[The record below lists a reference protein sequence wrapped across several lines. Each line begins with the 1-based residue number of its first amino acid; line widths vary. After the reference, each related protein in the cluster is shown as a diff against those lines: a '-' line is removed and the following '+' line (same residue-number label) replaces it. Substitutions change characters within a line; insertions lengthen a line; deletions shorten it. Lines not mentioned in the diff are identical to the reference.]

1 MENLNIEFIKH
12 LIVNKYL
19 VYNVNENKLPILG
32 SGSNGWSK
40 ITFENAL
47 KYHNYSLESW
57 GFRTGIQP
65 NEKFIIGLDFDMW
78 YKTGGE
84 YIASENTRKLFKD
97 FEKLNNNKDGLFS
110 SSTELNRGCLV
121 DISKSKKIQEII
133 KINGKGKIE
142 KKDFHLEVLTS
153 FNMVLPPTTTK
164 CKIRK
169 TVTDKRTFLGENYFL
184 EVEEDTEIETFI
196 YNYLD
201 DATPKKKITKSQMR
215 NKEQKEA
222 FYKFEETDK
231 KELYVKNSKSI
242 LNFLNN
248 ISFDRVT
255 NYNEWYKIG
264 YCLKNSYKEDG
275 LELFKE
281 FSKRDFEGYNS
292 EEVEKYYNSW
302 SSDKYELLNSN
313 YIISCL
319 KEDNPEKFIYCLV
332 KLEEEIF
339 EQLFEEL
346 KIKFEE
352 NVRKVLEPSI
362 WLKKNRK
369 SKKWEITTYGDILHC
384 YKEIKPFSKEFI
396 DAYNACDTKNYYD
409 CIDFIPKL
417 DLEEEEGFKTFNLFD
432 GFWVNTIETEN
443 LEKKDH
449 YVNLFKQH
457 IHYLAN
463 EDERTKKFILQ
474 WVAHLLLNTHK
485 KSMVCLVIQGE
496 EGSGKTSLYELMQK
510 MMQNENID
518 KYCYMTAA
526 PESTIFDKFNDVL
539 LNKLLVNINEPEFSS
554 FKGGFEKFKSLI
566 TDRTLNIE
574 SKGQPKLSIQNH
586 ATYILTTNNEKL
598 FTLSATDRRFYFV
611 KTSDKLIGDDKYWN
625 EYYTC
630 LEDECFSK
638 YIMEYLKEVIDYD
651 FNFKKNQLENKTI
664 FHQLLVEDSK
674 NPFFQFLQNTVEDEN
689 LRKKIEKINE
699 KNNILPIDGFTIIQ
713 PKDLLGL
720 YSRFCSEEKHK
731 DLDTGKGIKFKLM
744 KIDSQVYK
752 KLNNK
757 NHYKLNNNKIIE
769 YLKKHKYYIKNTTM
783 D

>member
-1 MENLNIEFIKH
+1 
-12 LIVNKYL
+12 
-19 VYNVNENKLPILG
+19 
-32 SGSNGWSK
+32 
-40 ITFENAL
+40 
-47 KYHNYSLESW
+47 
-57 GFRTGIQP
+57 
-65 NEKFIIGLDFDMW
+65 MW

-153 FNMVLPPTTTK
+153 FNMVLPPTATK

-184 EVEEDTEIETFI
+184 EVEEDSEIESFI

-201 DATPKKKITKSQMR
+201 DATLKKKITKSQMR

-339 EQLFEEL
+339 EELFEEL

-369 SKKWEITTYGDILHC
+369 SKKMG
-384 YKEIKPFSKEFI
+384 
-396 DAYNACDTKNYYD
+396 NNY
-409 CIDFIPKL
+409 I
-417 DLEEEEGFKTFNLFD
+417 
-432 GFWVNTIETEN
+432 
-443 LEKKDH
+443 
-449 YVNLFKQH
+449 
-457 IHYLAN
+457 
-463 EDERTKKFILQ
+463 R
-474 WVAHLLLNTHK
+474 
-485 KSMVCLVIQGE
+485 
-496 EGSGKTSLYELMQK
+496 
-510 MMQNENID
+510 
-518 KYCYMTAA
+518 
-526 PESTIFDKFNDVL
+526 
-539 LNKLLVNINEPEFSS
+539 
-554 FKGGFEKFKSLI
+554 
-566 TDRTLNIE
+566 
-574 SKGQPKLSIQNH
+574 
-586 ATYILTTNNEKL
+586 
-598 FTLSATDRRFYFV
+598 
-611 KTSDKLIGDDKYWN
+611 
-625 EYYTC
+625 
-630 LEDECFSK
+630 
-638 YIMEYLKEVIDYD
+638 
-651 FNFKKNQLENKTI
+651 
-664 FHQLLVEDSK
+664 
-674 NPFFQFLQNTVEDEN
+674 
-689 LRKKIEKINE
+689 
-699 KNNILPIDGFTIIQ
+699 
-713 PKDLLGL
+713 
-720 YSRFCSEEKHK
+720 
-731 DLDTGKGIKFKLM
+731 
-744 KIDSQVYK
+744 
-752 KLNNK
+752 
-757 NHYKLNNNKIIE
+757 
-769 YLKKHKYYIKNTTM
+769 
-783 D
+783 